1 MCNLQLPHLTSDF
14 LNVAMI
20 IMVATVMV
28 VMVVMLVMV
37 VIVERTGQEGTR
49 PDKLCK
55 LFSQADFLQTTIFS
69 SSPARTNL
77 QFVVLDN
84 FYAN

>member
-1 MCNLQLPHLTSDF
+1 MYNLQLPHLTSNF

-28 VMVVMLVMV
+28 VMLVMV
-37 VIVERTGQEGTR
+37 VIVERTGREGTG

>member
-1 MCNLQLPHLTSDF
+1 
-14 LNVAMI
+14 
-20 IMVATVMV
+20 MVAT

-49 PDKLCK
+49 PDKLYK

>member
-1 MCNLQLPHLTSDF
+1 MYNLQLPHLTSNF

-20 IMVATVMV
+20 IMVAT

-37 VIVERTGQEGTR
+37 VIVERTGQEGTK

>member
-1 MCNLQLPHLTSDF
+1 
-14 LNVAMI
+14 MI
-20 IMVATVMV
+20 IMVAT

-37 VIVERTGQEGTR
+37 VIVERTGREGTR

-77 QFVVLDN
+77 QFVVLDIFN
-84 FYAN
+84 AN

>member
-1 MCNLQLPHLTSDF
+1 MYNLQLPHLTSNF
-14 LNVAMI
+14 INVAMI

-28 VMVVMLVMV
+28 VMLVMV
-37 VIVERTGQEGTR
+37 VVVERTGREGTR

>member
-1 MCNLQLPHLTSDF
+1 MYNLQLPHLTSNF

-28 VMVVMLVMV
+28 VMLVMV
-37 VIVERTGQEGTR
+37 VIVERTGREGTR

-84 FYAN
+84 FYANK